1 MQLLLLLVVALTITV
16 ALIPPLANAAGRLRL
31 LDRPGDRKVHA
42 APIPRV
48 GGLAIGAGTLIPLW
62 IMAGQPGEWTAIY
75 LGVAILLV
83 MGVID
88 DRYELAWPW
97 KLGAQVLAC
106 VLAVTAGGVTVES
119 TTLTDRIELPQ
130 AVSLA
135 LSFVFLVGVT
145 NAINLSDGLDGLAGG
160 TTLLAVLAIGWISFS
175 TGNIAVASTTAALAG
190 ALLGFLRFNTH
201 PARVFMG
208 DSGSQVLGFL
218 AGVLA
223 IKATQGADVT
233 VSAALPLLLLAWPIL
248 DTLTVMTERIR
259 AGRSPFAADR
269 RHFHHRLLALGFD
282 HYQSVLII
290 YAVQCGVFLLAY
302 LLRFES
308 DLVIVAVF
316 AVFAAVVIGLL
327 ERARAREWQWAR
339 PARGPSELALQ
350 IRWLREKDRLRRGC
364 RALLLMLLAAYAAS
378 VAFGQSAVGADV
390 AWLAGG
396 LVLAQLVVLVSGN
409 RPASVQLMR
418 LVLFIAAAM
427 LVYLDQQA
435 LGLLEPGSFWQVALF
450 ASLGALVL
458 VRFRTSGERRFAF
471 TTLDAL
477 VLFVAVIAPIVAVS
491 SESATTIGIGILKLV
506 AIGYSI
512 EFAFDHWNV
521 ARGGALVTSVLLALI
536 ASRVVLP
543 M

>member
-1 MQLLLLLVVALTITV
+1 MQLLLLLVVALAITV
-16 ALIPPLANAAGRLRL
+16 ALVPPLANVAGRLRL

-62 IMAGQPGEWTAIY
+62 IMAAQPGEWTAIY
-75 LGVAILLV
+75 CGVAILLV
-83 MGVID
+83 MGVLD

-106 VLAVTAGGVTVES
+106 LLAVTAGGVPIES
-119 TTLTDRIELPQ
+119 TTLTDRIELPE
-130 AVSLA
+130 ALSLA

-175 TGNIAVASTTAALAG
+175 SGNIAVASTTAALAG

-223 IKATQGADVT
+223 IKATQGDDVT

-248 DTLTVMTERIR
+248 DTLTVMIERIR
-259 AGRSPFAADR
+259 AGRSPFSADR

-290 YAVQCGVFLLAY
+290 YGVQCGLFLLAY
-302 LLRFES
+302 VLRFES

-316 AVFAAVVIGLL
+316 AAFAAVVTGLL
-327 ERARAREWQWAR
+327 ERARVRDWRWAR
-339 PARGPSELALQ
+339 PAREPSELALH
-350 IRWLREKDRLRRGC
+350 IRWLQEKDRLRRGC
-364 RALLLMLLAAYAAS
+364 RALLLTLLAAYAAA
-378 VAFGQSAVGADV
+378 VAFGQKGVSADV
-390 AWLAGG
+390 AWLAGS
-396 LVLAQLVVLVSGN
+396 LVLAQLVVLISGN

-427 LVYLDQQA
+427 LVYLDQQT
-435 LGLLEPGSFWQVALF
+435 LGLLQPQSAWQVALF

-458 VRFRTSGERRFAF
+458 VRFRTSAERRYAF

-477 VLFVAVIAPIVAVS
+477 VLFVAVIAPVVAAS
-491 SESATTIGIGILKLV
+491 SDSAAAIGIGIFKLV
-506 AIGYSI
+506 VIGYSI

-521 ARGGALVTSVLLALI
+521 ARGGALVTSVLLALV
-536 ASRVVLP
+536 AARGVVP